1 MDSMNDPSLELDQN
15 WLGERR
21 NCGRSPEGCPQQ
33 NSLDRKMY
41 PTGGKM
47 APENKNLSKSLPFYI
62 TQKLSKMQGIAQ
74 KLSNKFGVLHG
85 GKEVIFWY
93 NN

>member
-1 MDSMNDPSLELDQN
+1 MDSMNDPSLELDRN

-33 NSLDRKMY
+33 SSLDRKMY
-41 PTGGKM
+41 PTGRKM
-47 APENKNLSKSLPFYI
+47 APENKNLSKSFPFYI

-93 NN
+93 NS

>member
-1 MDSMNDPSLELDQN
+1 
-15 WLGERR
+15 
-21 NCGRSPEGCPQQ
+21 
-33 NSLDRKMY
+33 MY

-47 APENKNLSKSLPFYI
+47 APENKNLSKSFPFYI

-93 NN
+93 NS

>member
-1 MDSMNDPSLELDQN
+1 
-15 WLGERR
+15 
-21 NCGRSPEGCPQQ
+21 
-33 NSLDRKMY
+33 
-41 PTGGKM
+41 M

-62 TQKLSKMQGIAQ
+62 TQKLSKMQGIEQ

-93 NN
+93 NS

>member
-1 MDSMNDPSLELDQN
+1 
-15 WLGERR
+15 
-21 NCGRSPEGCPQQ
+21 
-33 NSLDRKMY
+33 
-41 PTGGKM
+41 M

-93 NN
+93 NSCAFT